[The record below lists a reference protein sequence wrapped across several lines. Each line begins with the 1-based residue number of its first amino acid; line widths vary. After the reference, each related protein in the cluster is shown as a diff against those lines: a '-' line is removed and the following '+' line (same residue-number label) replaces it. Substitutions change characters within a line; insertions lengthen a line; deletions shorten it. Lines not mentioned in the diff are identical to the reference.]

1 MKKILVTGCNGFIG
15 INLIKKL
22 LEKNE
27 VIGIDNFFSSEKNKL
42 NELLKNKNFKFIEA
56 DIINLPEIEYDLD
69 VIYNLACPAS
79 PPRYQNAPIFT
90 LQTNFIGTL
99 NLLELAKDK
108 SSIFIQASTSEVYGD
123 PKEHP
128 QNENYRGNVNTIG
141 ARACYD
147 EGKRVAETLCKEYR
161 NQFQVNSRI
170 VRIFNTYGPYMD
182 INDGRVISNFL
193 VNLIDKKPLQI
204 YGDGTQTRSFCY
216 INDLVDALIKVKE
229 IDFEDPINIGNDNEI
244 SLNALVE
251 IFKKKFSDLSINHLE
266 SLSDDPQIR
275 RPDLTR
281 AKKILNWEP
290 TIPLEHG
297 LDLTY
302 KYFSKLL

>member
-1 MKKILVTGCNGFIG
+1 MLGIAKRIGAKIF
-15 INLIKKL
+15 
-22 LEKNE
+22 
-27 VIGIDNFFSSEKNKL
+27 
-42 NELLKNKNFKFIEA
+42 
-56 DIINLPEIEYDLD
+56 
-69 VIYNLACPAS
+69 
-79 PPRYQNAPIFT
+79 
-90 LQTNFIGTL
+90 
-99 NLLELAKDK
+99 
-108 SSIFIQASTSEVYGD
+108 QASTSEVYGD

-193 VNLIDKKPLQI
+193 VNIIDKKPLQI

-229 IDFEDPINIGNDNEI
+229 IDFEDPINIGNDNEN
-244 SLNALVE
+244 SLKGFLQ
-251 IFKKKFSDLSINHLE
+251 DL
-266 SLSDDPQIR
+266 D
-275 RPDLTR
+275 
-281 AKKILNWEP
+281 
-290 TIPLEHG
+290 
-297 LDLTY
+297 Y
-302 KYFSKLL
+302 KYTEETQNEGYSSFLK